1 MENCGDFSVIL
12 WAFINEIIMA
22 DGKERRKNKMDIF
35 VAELLD
41 CTKG

>member
-1 MENCGDFSVIL
+1 MKNEECGDFSIFLLALV
-12 WAFINEIIMA
+12 NEL
-22 DGKERRKNKMDIF
+22 ERKNNKMDIF